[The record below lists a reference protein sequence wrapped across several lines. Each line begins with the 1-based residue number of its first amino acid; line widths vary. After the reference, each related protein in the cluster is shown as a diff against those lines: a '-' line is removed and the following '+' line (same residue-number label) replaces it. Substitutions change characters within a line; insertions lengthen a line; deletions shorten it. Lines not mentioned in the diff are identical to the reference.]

1 MVYGLPIVLLSCFLG
16 VVCSDFARWTS
27 GAAVSS
33 LAHTCMTQGGVASV

>member
-16 VVCSDFARWTS
+16 VVCSGFARWAG

-33 LAHTCMTQGGVASV
+33 SAHTCMNQGGFASV